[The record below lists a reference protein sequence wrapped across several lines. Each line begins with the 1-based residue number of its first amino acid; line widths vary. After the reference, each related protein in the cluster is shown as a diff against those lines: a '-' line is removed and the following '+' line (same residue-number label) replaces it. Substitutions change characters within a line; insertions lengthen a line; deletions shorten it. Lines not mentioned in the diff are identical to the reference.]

1 MGKVN
6 LGVRAILTLVLV
18 SAALA
23 GPGLRQNP
31 AYAARPRGEKPPE
44 NGYIGNIIS
53 LKFHEVDCPYGRIMA
68 FSKRK
73 YLPSRAA
80 CLAEGMRPCRFCL
93 PPREKTV
100 SCRILFE
107 TRAKAEP

>member
-1 MGKVN
+1 MN

-18 SAALA
+18 SAALS
-23 GPGLRQNP
+23 GPGLRQRP
-31 AYAARPRGEKPPE
+31 SYVYAASPGGEKPPE

-100 SCRILFE
+100 SCRILFK
-107 TRAKAEP
+107 TRTKAEP